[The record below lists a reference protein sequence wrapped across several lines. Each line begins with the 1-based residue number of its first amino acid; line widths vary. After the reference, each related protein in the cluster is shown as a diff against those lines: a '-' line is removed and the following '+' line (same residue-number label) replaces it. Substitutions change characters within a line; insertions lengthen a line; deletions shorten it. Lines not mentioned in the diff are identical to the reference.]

1 MAGCDTM
8 LQLDVARLKRSPG
21 ESVSFE
27 LMTDLPPMEMAGE
40 KISFDGPVKAV
51 LSATN
56 TGQAIIVEGTVSGL
70 LQLNCSRCLE
80 PFRYS
85 FEVPFAEIYTTAVE
99 EAKEEEAIPF
109 SGDILDVTPEVLKG
123 LIMELPMKAVCHEE
137 CQGLCSGCGQNLNQ
151 GRCGCAGTEV
161 DPRLSV
167 LRDILKGMLIRP
179 HHLCPECGY
188 YKAREVVAAK

>member
-1 MAGCDTM
+1 MAVCDTM

-27 LMTDLPPMEMAGE
+27 LVADMPPMEMAGE

-51 LSATN
+51 LNATN
-56 TGQAIIVEGTVSGL
+56 TGQTIMVEGTASGL

-85 FEVPFAEIYTTAVE
+85 FEVPFSEIYTTAVE
-99 EAKEEEAIPF
+99 EAKEEEVIPF
-109 SGDILDVTPEVLKG
+109 SGDEIDVTPEVLKC
-123 LIMELPMKAVCHEE
+123 LIMSLPMKAVCNEE
-137 CQGLCSGCGQNLNQ
+137 CQGLCPGCGQNLNQ
-151 GRCGCAGTEV
+151 GRCGCAGAEV

-167 LRDILKGMLIRP
+167 LRDIFKGMN
-179 HHLCPECGY
+179 E
-188 YKAREVVAAK
+188 